1 MEKRFFC
8 KVLAFATLAALAV
21 LPAGVRCQA
30 PVLSGADV
38 LVADS
43 LHLLKGKR
51 VGLVTNRTA
60 LCSDGRHL
68 IEHLAGRKEF
78 QLRKIFTPEHGF
90 SGTFSAGERVE
101 GRERIMGIPVVSLYG
116 NQRAPRREDLYEID
130 ILIFDMQ
137 DVGVRFYTYASTMLL
152 CLQAAANNSVEFL
165 VCDRPNPLAFLGARG
180 PMLDPGLK
188 SFVGMMPV
196 PVLHGMTLGELA
208 QMAVGEKWLDFRRVP
223 KLTVVRMRGWLRA
236 MTFSETGLTWIPPS
250 PNIPRVETMLVY
262 PATCYFEGTNIS
274 EGRGTDYPFALIG
287 APFLSAD
294 SVVTRFRE
302 YDVAGVTVIPVSFV
316 PKRRTGAMNPK
327 FEGQICRGVSI
338 TVTHPREYDPM
349 RLALSLMATFFHFRS
364 VQITKTKHFDY
375 LVGETRLAERLQ
387 SAGAIDVILARW
399 NRAAARFHE
408 RSRNYYLY

>member
-1 MEKRFFC
+1 MMKNSVHTVSVF
-8 KVLAFATLAALAV
+8 VTLAV
-21 LPAGVRCQA
+21 LLLLPTCSHGQA

-38 LVADS
+38 LVTDS

-51 VGLVTNRTA
+51 VGLVTNRSA
-60 LCSDGRHL
+60 VCSDGRHL

-90 SGTFSAGERVE
+90 SGTFSAGERVGE
-101 GRERIMGIPVVSLYG
+101 RERIMGIPVVSLYG

-152 CLQAAANNSVEFL
+152 SLQAAADNSVEFL

-180 PMLDPGLK
+180 PMLDPDLK

-196 PVLHGMTLGELA
+196 PILHGMTLGELA
-208 QMAVGEKWLDFRRVP
+208 RMAVSEKWLVFRRAP
-223 KLTVVRMRGWLRA
+223 KLTVVRMRGWSRA
-236 MTFSETGLTWIPPS
+236 MSFSETGLAWIPPS
-250 PNIPRVETMLVY
+250 PNIPRIETMLVY

-294 SVVTRFRE
+294 SVVTRFQR
-302 YDVAGVTVIPVSFV
+302 YSVAGVTVIPVSFV

-327 FEGQICRGVSI
+327 FEGQVCQGVSI
-338 TVTHPREYDPM
+338 TITDRTKYDPM

-364 VQITKTKHFDY
+364 VEITKTKHFDY
-375 LVGETRLAERLQ
+375 LVGEKDLAERLR
-387 SAGAIDVILARW
+387 SGTAVDDILARW
-399 NRAAARFHE
+399 NRVSSRFHD
-408 RSRNYYLY
+408 RSKSYYLY

>member
-1 MEKRFFC
+1 MR
-8 KVLAFATLAALAV
+8 
-21 LPAGVRCQA
+21 GQG

-60 LCSDGRHL
+60 VCADGRHL
-68 IEHLAGRKEF
+68 IEHLAGRKGF

-90 SGTFSAGERVE
+90 SGTFSAGERVGE
-101 GRERIMGIPVVSLYG
+101 RERIMGIPVVSLYG
-116 NQRAPRREDLYEID
+116 TQRAPRREDLYELD
-130 ILIFDMQ
+130 ILVFDMQ

-152 CLQAAANNSVEFL
+152 CLQAAADNAVEFL

-180 PMLDPGLK
+180 PMLDPELK
-188 SFVGMMPV
+188 SFIGMMPV
-196 PVLHGMTLGELA
+196 PILHGMTLGELA
-208 QMAVGEKWLDFRRVP
+208 QMAVGDKWLDFRRAP
-223 KLTVVRMRGWLRA
+223 KLTVVRMRGWSRD
-236 MTFSETGLTWIPPS
+236 MTFSETGLRWIPPS

-294 SVVTRFRE
+294 SIATRFRN
-302 YDVAGVTVIPVSFV
+302 YDVPGVTVMPVSFV
-316 PKRRTGAMNPK
+316 PKQRTGAMHPK

-338 TVTHPREYDPM
+338 SITNRGAYDPM
-349 RLALSLMATFFHFRS
+349 RLALSLMTTFFHFSS
-364 VQITKTKHFDY
+364 VRITRTKHFDY
-375 LVGETRLAERLQ
+375 LVGEKYLAEKLQ

-399 NRAAARFHE
+399 KRAAVRFHE
-408 RSRNYYLY
+408 RSRKYYLY